1 MSANTMTAA
10 FWVLLGLSFLGIFAV
25 LKYGITSGPNGGA
38 VGAWLVVFPMFFML
52 GMGVVFQ
59 VTSSEA
65 LRMMCLTAAGI
76 GFLAVAGITSEVL
89 VAEPMKARKD
99 AERSLRAESGVD
111 IFPEPAQVEFLKAV
125 AAHDVEKVKALLP
138 AVGDLNKM
146 YGDTTLFYFAVKRG
160 KEWAYEADNEIL
172 EAMLK
177 AGANPNVPAGMPLS
191 AVLGSGADVV
201 KLMLEAGADVN
212 YEISKG
218 EPLWWRWFGGDHHT
232 DCVKLALAHGANLQ
246 ARMDGV
252 GAVAWAADSY
262 GWESVVLLIEA
273 GAPYKGEPASEKG
286 MTVYEYAKAQLDS
299 RVRRQMDPNEAL
311 EKAVALMEAGK

>member
-1 MSANTMTAA
+1 M
-10 FWVLLGLSFLGIFAV
+10 
-25 LKYGITSGPNGGA
+25 KYGITSGPNGGA

>member
-1 MSANTMTAA
+1 MTAA

>member
-1 MSANTMTAA
+1 M
-10 FWVLLGLSFLGIFAV
+10 
-25 LKYGITSGPNGGA
+25 
-38 VGAWLVVFPMFFML
+38 
-52 GMGVVFQ
+52 
-59 VTSSEA
+59 
-65 LRMMCLTAAGI
+65 
-76 GFLAVAGITSEVL
+76 
-89 VAEPMKARKD
+89 
-99 AERSLRAESGVD
+99 
-111 IFPEPAQVEFLKAV
+111 
-125 AAHDVEKVKALLP
+125 
-138 AVGDLNKM
+138 
-146 YGDTTLFYFAVKRG
+146 FYFAVKRG

-311 EKAVALMEAGK
+311 EKAVALMEAGT

>member
-1 MSANTMTAA
+1 M
-10 FWVLLGLSFLGIFAV
+10 
-25 LKYGITSGPNGGA
+25 KYGITSGPNGGA

-177 AGANPNVPAGMPLS
+177 AGANPNVPAGRPLS

-286 MTVYEYAKAQLDS
+286 MTVYEYAMAQLDS